1 MADES
6 KTLEGTWIEEEEG
19 GALFPEPDGSPL
31 FEGPDILSP
40 WRIQESEMA
49 KKVDAIVQDYKL
61 DEPAKIDAI
70 AKVRGWF
77 LGPTEIVYDFLAG
90 EMDAEEAAAK
100 LVAPIDETYTSADRG
115 RAYYYGI
122 GGIKNQL
129 KSHSPEKALELWGTE
144 EGWLFPNLPKFPDDE
159 SNDESDDGSD
169 DESDYNTTEGQ
180 LWELWYGILHAAK
193 RIPWT
198 DTAQQERLISLVQ
211 AINAR
216 PDPPPPSPMTKPLQ
230 GNWIWQDGKVWSTL
244 SMLGPSAREMWNE
257 GCGCGAGWTIPEQHA
272 WTNINAFVA
281 RLVSSGTDTGF
292 ELYGS
297 WALMNALEDRPKD
310 KELHSRAP
318 AITQATVH
326 IMVAS
331 VWLRIAGR
339 YMWSLRTEG
348 GGISP
353 DLKADLNAREKKLPW
368 YGHHIYVGEARHC
381 MARWDF
387 WKRRFEQ
394 ESENQDLPEEV
405 RELARGSAEIIK
417 GFFEEL

>member
-1 MADES
+1 
-6 KTLEGTWIEEEEG
+6 G
-19 GALFPEPDGSPL
+19 
-31 FEGPDILSP
+31 
-40 WRIQESEMA
+40 
-49 KKVDAIVQDYKL
+49 
-61 DEPAKIDAI
+61 
-70 AKVRGWF
+70 
-77 LGPTEIVYDFLAG
+77 
-90 EMDAEEAAAK
+90 
-100 LVAPIDETYTSADRG
+100 
-115 RAYYYGI
+115 
-122 GGIKNQL
+122 NQL

-144 EGWLFPNLPKFPDDE
+144 EGWLLPNLPKFPDDE

-216 PDPPPPSPMTKPLQ
+216 PDPPPPSPMTKSLQ

-326 IMVAS
+326 ITVAS

-339 YMWSLRTEG
+339 YMWSLRTER

-353 DLKADLNAREKKLPW
+353 DLKVDLNAREKKLPW
-368 YGHHIYVGEARHC
+368 YGHYIHVGEARHC
-381 MARWDF
+381 MAR
-387 WKRRFEQ
+387 
-394 ESENQDLPEEV
+394 
-405 RELARGSAEIIK
+405 
-417 GFFEEL
+417 